1 MKEDRIKLSFNKDMY
16 DFLLTTLKDKVRY
29 YDILREGKHDESTEN
44 EKIVELIELYKTVN
58 RYKREDIIDGET
70 IVSVYLYPTKVI
82 VLVRELLE
90 FLKIIRDEDMT
101 YEAIE
106 SYKLLN
112 ETPLEDID
120 YKKLY
125 EDEKGKLKELQ
136 KEFDDYK
143 NRIAS
148 FATVEN
154 ESDD

>member
-148 FATVEN
+148 FATAEN

>member
-148 FATVEN
+148 FANAEN